1 MNHKKETRAF
11 LGTRFWR
18 IRIPENRQ
26 IVSLLYLMKQKRN
39 YFMWGL
45 RKQQAFEQ
53 IKQEI
58 AREVALGKSEH
69 DVMEGTLHRSRGE
82 CKKYPGRLEESHWG
96 TGVIGYK
103 GYEAC

>member
-1 MNHKKETRAF
+1 
-11 LGTRFWR
+11 
-18 IRIPENRQ
+18 
-26 IVSLLYLMKQKRN
+26 
-39 YFMWGL
+39 MWGL

-69 DVMEGTLHRSRGE
+69 DVMEGTLHGSRGE

-96 TGVIGYK
+96 TGVWDTK
-103 GYEAC
+103 DMRPVKHQLKKSSCHLMKEFELLQKQLA